1 MKNDGLIEQLRNIFV
16 DWKTFDLNLQLV
28 KDRITPVEKIVY
40 TVAGAFGLA
49 AIGAIAALIYKKT
62 P

>member
-1 MKNDGLIEQLRNIFV
+1 MKNNGLIEQLRNIFV